1 MSKEFNVSLEYPGY
15 VFVGCAQGIMDKD
28 NPDGSIEKI
37 PYFHMFALCPVS
49 GYSSDTYQASGL
61 KAEKKKCLNAEVW
74 EGLKPGDRVKL
85 FFDDKGRIVMTALDQ

>member
-15 VFVGCAQGIMDKD
+15 VFVGCAQGSFDKETP
-28 NPDGSIEKI
+28 NGIEKI
-37 PYFHMFALCPVS
+37 PYYQMFTLCPVS
-49 GYSSDTYQASGL
+49 DYSSDSYQASGM

-85 FFDDKGRIVMTALDQ
+85 FFDDKERIVMTALDQ